1 VILGEENMHVKVS
14 KKGQIVIPKEIREKL
29 GIKEGSNLKIKLD
42 GKRIILESFSE
53 PSEEI
58 FIKAGDNTT
67 EPIIRDAKESSDKS
81 KKLLKALGIE

>member
-1 VILGEENMHVKVS
+1 MILGEENMHVKVS